1 MLWFKLDVAENM
13 ALGFQ
18 DAGSIVMEEIIN
30 FHNFVM
36 IYLVFVVVAVMWVL
50 FQTLSF
56 YKLMVCQVL
65 V

>member
-1 MLWFKLDVAENM
+1 MILFKFDVAETY

-36 IYLVFVVVAVMWVL
+36 IYLVFVVVAVV
-50 FQTLSF
+50 
-56 YKLMVCQVL
+56 
-65 V
+65 

>member
-1 MLWFKLDVAENM
+1 MILFKFDVAENY

-36 IYLVFVVVAVMWVL
+36 IYLVFVVVAVV
-50 FQTLSF
+50 
-56 YKLMVCQVL
+56 
-65 V
+65 

>member
-1 MLWFKLDVAENM
+1 M

-36 IYLVFVVVAVMWVL
+36 IYLVFVVFAVM
-50 FQTLSF
+50 
-56 YKLMVCQVL
+56 
-65 V
+65 